1 MFLARRSDQAEHFD
15 DPARTPEEI
24 RAGYALLARV
34 NRLFRFAEP
43 LARLIP
49 AALGPAAC
57 RDLTLLDVGAGDG
70 ALGRELG
77 AWAAGKGWRW
87 RTTNLE
93 TPAVSAA
100 LGGGGSFVAGTA
112 TALPF
117 ADGSFDVVLA
127 SQMTHHLAEPEVV
140 AHFREAGR
148 VARRLVVIVDLRR
161 HPLLYLL
168 VAAVLPALGLAG
180 EFRRDGLLSV
190 RRAWTPAEWTRLAA
204 AAGLTAA
211 EVAPD
216 RLFRVRLLVRKA
228 HVPAAADQAG
238 GPAGT
243 STGRAG

>member
-1 MFLARRSDQAEHFD
+1 MFLARRSAQAEHFD

-43 LARLIP
+43 FTRLIP
-49 AALGPAAC
+49 AALGPEAC
-57 RDLTLLDVGAGDG
+57 RALTLLDVGAGDG
-70 ALGRELG
+70 ALGREL
-77 AWAAGKGWRW
+77 ASWAARQGWCW

-93 TPAVSAA
+93 TPAASAA
-100 LGGGGSFVAGTA
+100 LNGGGDFVPGTA

-140 AHFREAGR
+140 AHFREAWR

-168 VAAVLPALGLAG
+168 VAAVLPALRVSP

-190 RRAWTPAEWTRLAA
+190 RRGWMPAEWTRLAA
-204 AAGLTAA
+204 EAGLPAA
-211 EVAPD
+211 EVASD

-238 GPAGT
+238 VPAGT
-243 STGRAG
+243 SAGRAG